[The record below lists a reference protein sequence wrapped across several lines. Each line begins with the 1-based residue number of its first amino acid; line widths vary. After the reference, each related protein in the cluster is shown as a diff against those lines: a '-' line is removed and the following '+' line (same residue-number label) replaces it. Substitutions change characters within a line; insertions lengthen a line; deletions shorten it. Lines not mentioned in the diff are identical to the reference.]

1 MSFAKAY
8 IGTALPFLVIDA
20 AWIGLVVRGYYQD
33 TIGYLLLDK
42 PNLVAGGLFYLA
54 YAAGI
59 VILAVQPAA
68 VSGKL
73 KTALINGAVLGAMA
87 YGTFTLTNFA
97 VLRGWTTG
105 LVVSDILWG
114 TFLTAISAACGY
126 LFSRSQPATP

>member
-42 PNLVAGGLFYLA
+42 PNLVAAGLFYLA

-59 VILAVQPAA
+59 VILAVQPAV

-87 YGTFTLTNFA
+87 YGRSPSL
-97 VLRGWTTG
+97 
-105 LVVSDILWG
+105 ILPYYEAGQPDWS
-114 TFLTAISAACGY
+114 FRISSGEP
-126 LFSRSQPATP
+126 S